1 MFSCHPVQYALKL
14 LVGTEYDKIHTSL
27 FSMHE

>member
-14 LVGTEYDKIHTSL
+14 LLGTEYDKIHTL